1 MRRRAV
7 GCAGPFSLRNC
18 RQRRLPGRGS
28 PQGFLSSY
36 PGTHAGTR
44 TLSGDAFRLS
54 REVTMKKSLLR
65 RLALAPALI
74 LALGLSL
81 AAAVPAAADELDDIV
96 KAGVL
101 KVGIFEDFPP
111 FSSAGTDM
119 KSQGYDIDVIDLL
132 AKALGVKPEL
142 VGITGQNRIPYL
154 TEHKVDILVSVGQS
168 AERAKIIDFTD
179 AYAPYYIAVMGPKSV
194 AVSGPADLKGKT
206 IAVNRG
212 TLEDTSVT
220 EVAPAGADIQRFNDY
235 NGVISAFL
243 SGQVQL
249 MVVGNDVGATILAK
263 HPAIEPEQKFQ
274 LMNSPDHIGLNKN
287 EPRLKQ
293 KLNDAIAQM
302 KKDGS
307 LNEISK
313 KWLYLPLPADL

>member
-1 MRRRAV
+1 M
-7 GCAGPFSLRNC
+7 N
-18 RQRRLPGRGS
+18 
-28 PQGFLSSY
+28 
-36 PGTHAGTR
+36 
-44 TLSGDAFRLS
+44 
-54 REVTMKKSLLR
+54 KSLLR
-65 RLALAPALI
+65 RLSLAPALA
-74 LALGLSL
+74 LALGLAL
-81 AAAVPAAADELDDIV
+81 ANAAPAAADGLDDIT

-111 FSSAGTDM
+111 FSSAGPDM

-132 AKALGVKPEL
+132 AKALGVKAEL

-179 AYAPYYIAVMGPKSV
+179 AYAPYYIAVMGPKNV
-194 AVSGPADLKGKT
+194 AVSGPADLKGKS

-274 LMNSPDHIGLNKN
+274 LMNSPDHIGLNQN

-307 LNEISK
+307 LNAISQ
-313 KWLYLPLPADL
+313 KWLYLPLPKDL

>member
-1 MRRRAV
+1 
-7 GCAGPFSLRNC
+7 
-18 RQRRLPGRGS
+18 
-28 PQGFLSSY
+28 
-36 PGTHAGTR
+36 
-44 TLSGDAFRLS
+44 
-54 REVTMKKSLLR
+54 MKKSLLR
-65 RLALAPALI
+65 RFALAPGLI
-74 LALGLSL
+74 LALGVSL
-81 AAAVPAAADELDDIV
+81 AAAGQAAADELDDIV

-132 AKALGVKPEL
+132 AKALGVKAEL

-154 TEHKVDILVSVGQS
+154 TEHKVNILVSVGQS

-194 AVSGPADLKGKT
+194 AVSGPADLKGKS

-293 KLNDAIAQM
+293 KLNDTIAQM

-313 KWLYLPLPADL
+313 KWLYLPLPSDL